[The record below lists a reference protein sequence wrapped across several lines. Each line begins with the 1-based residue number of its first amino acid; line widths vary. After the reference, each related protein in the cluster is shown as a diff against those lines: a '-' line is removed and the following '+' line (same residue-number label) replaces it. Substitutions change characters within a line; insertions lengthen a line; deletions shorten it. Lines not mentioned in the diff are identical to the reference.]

1 MINWPASVTNFKTR
15 SLAIARS
22 YSIAGNAVNALAL
35 TKYAHD
41 KAEQAL
47 PVLNAGQDRSESAP
61 RNIAVT
67 KQDIQ
72 SLSSLL
78 AGELQRYRALVEM
91 SNLHKPAKGP
101 AVPLPLVERLSE
113 FPSDG
118 VDLEN
123 IVVYPPKV
131 DAIPVKP
138 LFLDVAWNYITYPS
152 KQTKQE
158 QSAKAAAAEKQ
169 AAGAGAEQAKPQKR
183 GWFGF
188 GR

>member
-1 MINWPASVTNFKTR
+1 MVGLAIFANFKIR

-41 KAEQAL
+41 KAQQAL
-47 PVLNAGQDRSESAP
+47 PVLNADQSRSESAP

-78 AGELQRYRALVEM
+78 DGELQRSRALLEV
-91 SNLHKPAKGP
+91 SNLQESGKGP
-101 AVPLPLVERLSE
+101 AKTAPLPLVERLSE
-113 FPSDG
+113 YPSDG

-158 QSAKAAAAEKQ
+158 QSAKVAAAGKQ
-169 AAGAGAEQAKPQKR
+169 PAGAEQAKPQKR